1 MSTIGRTEKWQNPK
15 TSLSEKL
22 VGMILGAIKRISSWP
37 AAIYAAQTGRTHDRT
52 RPDLATK
59 AFSLANKGPSTH
71 DDFSWAC
78 I

>member
-22 VGMILGAIKRISSWP
+22 VGMILGAIKRTSSWP

-52 RPDLATK
+52 RPDQAIK

-71 DDFSWAC
+71 DDK
-78 I
+78 